1 MATEKVQATDFQDGD
16 QTSNLKGELT
26 FDDKVIQKIVGYAI
40 ENVDGLLGV
49 DGWFVANITNKIV
62 NSDNPTDGIEVEVG
76 KEQVAVDL
84 DIIMEYGHN
93 AHDIYDQ
100 LKQVIAKHVK
110 KITSLVLVEI
120 NVEVVDIQTQKEFN
134 ESQTTLQD
142 RISSASE
149 NVKSKASDSR
159 EKVKQNVQ
167 SLNEKSDRVKWP
179 LNRLFTVNVD
189 FKTKFFQFKKYT
201 FNEYTFNEYT
211 F

>member
-16 QTSNLKGELT
+16 QTSNPKGQLT

-40 ENVDGLLGV
+40 EDVDGLLGV
-49 DGWFVANITNKIV
+49 DVGFVANIKNKIV
-62 NSDNPTDGIEVEVG
+62 NTDNPTDGIEVEVG

-142 RISSASE
+142 RISNASE

-167 SLNEKSDRVKWP
+167 SMDEKSDRVK
-179 LNRLFTVNVD
+179 
-189 FKTKFFQFKKYT
+189 
-201 FNEYTFNEYT
+201 
-211 F
+211 

>member
-16 QTSNLKGELT
+16 QTSNPKGQLT

-49 DGWFVANITNKIV
+49 DGGFVANIKNKIV

-100 LKQVIAKHVK
+100 LKQVIAK
-110 KITSLVLVEI
+110 ITSLVLVEL

-142 RISSASE
+142 RVSSASE
-149 NVKSKASDSR
+149 KVKSKAAESG

-167 SLNEKSDRVKWP
+167 SMGEEGDRV
-179 LNRLFTVNVD
+179 R
-189 FKTKFFQFKKYT
+189 
-201 FNEYTFNEYT
+201 
-211 F
+211 

>member
-1 MATEKVQATDFQDGD
+1 
-16 QTSNLKGELT
+16 
-26 FDDKVIQKIVGYAI
+26 
-40 ENVDGLLGV
+40 
-49 DGWFVANITNKIV
+49 
-62 NSDNPTDGIEVEVG
+62 
-76 KEQVAVDL
+76 
-84 DIIMEYGHN
+84 MEYGHN

-167 SLNEKSDRVKWP
+167 SLNEKSDRVK
-179 LNRLFTVNVD
+179 
-189 FKTKFFQFKKYT
+189 
-201 FNEYTFNEYT
+201 
-211 F
+211 

>member
-16 QTSNLKGELT
+16 QTSNLKGQLT

-49 DGWFVANITNKIV
+49 DGGFVANIKNKIV

-100 LKQVIAKHVK
+100 LKQVIAKQIK
-110 KITSLVLVEI
+110 KITSLVLVEL
-120 NVEVVDIQTQKEFN
+120 NVEVVDI
-134 ESQTTLQD
+134 
-142 RISSASE
+142 ISRRKK
-149 NVKSKASDSR
+149 NLMNHR
-159 EKVKQNVQ
+159 
-167 SLNEKSDRVKWP
+167 R
-179 LNRLFTVNVD
+179 RC
-189 FKTKFFQFKKYT
+189 KT
-201 FNEYTFNEYT
+201 E
-211 F
+211 